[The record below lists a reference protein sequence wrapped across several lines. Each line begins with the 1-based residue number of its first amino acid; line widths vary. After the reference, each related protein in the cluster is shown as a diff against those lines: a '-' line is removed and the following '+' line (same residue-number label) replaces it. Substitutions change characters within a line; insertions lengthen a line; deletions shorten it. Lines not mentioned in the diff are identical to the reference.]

1 MHRVRNAKSADIAA
15 GGGCEEEQRKV
26 MIYTVTLNPAL
37 DRTLHVESLAPGQ
50 STRIQSEARFAGGK
64 GIDVSRALREMGS
77 DNIALGLV
85 GGFDGKELEGRLLL
99 AGVACRFSRIANETR
114 TNIII
119 HDESN
124 GAETALLARGP
135 EVQPSELMDFLDV
148 MEKLPDMGFLVI
160 SGSLPPGLTPEVYA
174 RMIGIGNQRGAKVVL
189 DTAGDAL
196 RQGIR
201 ARPAIVKP
209 NRTELAELAGKALPD
224 VRTISDYSAGLL
236 DWVETVLVSLGAEG
250 IVMTTRHHVV
260 HARPP
265 KVSVKS
271 TVGAGDCAVAGFVHG
286 MSVGES
292 DTDAL
297 RRAVATGTAAALN
310 AGTGLCRCA
319 DIDVI
324 LPQVTIEE
332 VER

>member
-1 MHRVRNAKSADIAA
+1 
-15 GGGCEEEQRKV
+15 

-37 DRTLHVESLAPGQ
+37 DRTLNVESLAPGQ

-99 AGVACRFSRIANETR
+99 TGVACRFTHIANETR

-119 HDESN
+119 QDESN
-124 GAETALLARGP
+124 GTETALLARGP

-148 MEKLPDMGFLVI
+148 LEKSPDMDFLII

-174 RMIGIGNQRGAKVVL
+174 RMIAIGNQRGAKVVL

-209 NRTELAELAGKALPD
+209 NRTELAELAGRALPD
-224 VRTISDYSAGLL
+224 IRTISDYSAGLL
-236 DWVETVLVSLGAEG
+236 DWVETVLVSLGADG
-250 IVMTTRHHVV
+250 IVMTTRQHVV

-265 KVSVKS
+265 KVAVKS

-286 MSVGES
+286 ISVGES
-292 DTDAL
+292 DTGAL

-310 AGTGLCRCA
+310 AGTGLCRRA
-319 DIDVI
+319 DVDVI
-324 LPQVTIEE
+324 LPQVSIEE
-332 VER
+332 VGR

>member
-1 MHRVRNAKSADIAA
+1 
-15 GGGCEEEQRKV
+15 

-37 DRTLHVESLAPGQ
+37 DRTLNVESLAPGQ
-50 STRIQSEARFAGGK
+50 STRIRSEARFAGGK

-99 AGVACRFSRIANETR
+99 TGVACRFTHIANETR

-119 HDESN
+119 QDESN

-135 EVQPSELMDFLDV
+135 EVQPSELMDFLDGL
-148 MEKLPDMGFLVI
+148 EKSPDMGFLVI
-160 SGSLPPGLTPEVYA
+160 SGSLPLGLTPEVYA
-174 RMIGIGNQRGAKVVL
+174 RMIAVGNQRGAKVVL

-201 ARPAIVKP
+201 ARPAIIKP
-209 NRTELAELAGKALPD
+209 NRTELAELAGKPLSDIRAI
-224 VRTISDYSAGLL
+224 VDYSAGLL
-236 DWVETVLVSLGAEG
+236 DWVETVLVSLGADG

-265 KVSVKS
+265 KVAVKS

-286 MSVGES
+286 ISVGES

-297 RRAVATGTAAALN
+297 RRAVAAGTAAALN

-319 DIDVI
+319 DIDAI
-324 LPQVTIEE
+324 LPQVTIEP
-332 VER
+332 V